1 MPQVASRIQQFNES
15 MIREMTRLA
24 MKYDAINLSQGFPD
38 FPTPEPVLKAATEAI
53 QSGLNQY
60 TVTWGYPPLRERLA
74 EQYTRR
80 LGWEVNPDEHIVV
93 TCGVTEAIVAAL
105 LGVLNPGDEVLIP
118 EPAHENFRPAAFFAG
133 GVPVAV
139 PLTEPDFRLD
149 PDRLRT
155 AISPRTRALI
165 LNTPHNP
172 SGRVFDEEEIAG
184 VVDVVTRYDL
194 VLITDEIYDRIL
206 FDGREHVSPGSLEPL
221 RERTITT
228 SGFSKTFAVTGW
240 RLGFAI
246 APQPLMNAMRAVHD
260 FLTIC
265 AATPLQAGAVAAFD
279 LPDSYYEEMLEAY
292 HRRRQVMYD
301 ILTELGFRLSLPEGA
316 YYMLAD
322 YSQIPIPQAQLDPLE
337 FARWL
342 TKEARVAAVPGRH
355 FYSLPGHGQR
365 HVRFAFPKQI
375 ATLEEAGERMRAA
388 FATG

>member
-1 MPQVASRIQQFNES
+1 
-15 MIREMTRLA
+15 
-24 MKYDAINLSQGFPD
+24 
-38 FPTPEPVLKAATEAI
+38 
-53 QSGLNQY
+53 
-60 TVTWGYPPLRERLA
+60 LA
-74 EQYTRR
+74 EKYRDW
-80 LGWEVNPDEHIVV
+80 LGWDVNPDEHIVV

-105 LGVLNPGDEVLIP
+105 LGILDPGDEVLIP
-118 EPAHENFRPAAFFAG
+118 EPAHENYRPAALFAG

-184 VVDVVTRYDL
+184 VIEVVTRYEL
-194 VLITDEIYDRIL
+194 ILITDEIYDRIL
-206 FDGREHVSPGSLEPL
+206 FDGREHIPPGSLEPL

-246 APQPLMNAMRAVHD
+246 AARPLMNAMRAVHD

-265 AATPLQAGAVAAFD
+265 APTPLQAGAAASFD
-279 LPDSYYEEMLEAY
+279 LPESYYEEMMAAY
-292 HRRRQVMYD
+292 HRRRQVMLD
-301 ILTELGFRLSLPEGA
+301 ILTELGFRVAPPEGA

-322 YSQIPIPQAQLDPLE
+322 YSQIPIPQARLEPLE

-355 FYSLPGHGQR
+355 FYSLPGYGQH
-365 HVRFAFPKQI
+365 HVRFAFPKQLS
-375 ATLEEAGERMRAA
+375 TLEEAGRRMKAA
-388 FATG
+388 FERARQE